1 MYWIC
6 FGDSA
11 KGCLSAIHKTLD
23 PSITVSHILALS
35 DDFSQGDIRDVMD
48 RAARKD
54 ILTPWRGD
62 PELDGAWQAD
72 YRAQHWAALQQ
83 LDEVDETVIWYAG
96 GNPCEQCGLRYVVSR
111 LQQKHIPVW
120 VVEVGWIPVSEIV
133 QANDQVHGACAVGV
147 ITGSRVMNTLLR
159 LVPQPILRRY
169 AARVEQR
176 NLRERAAQSPRA
188 GMAYFSTVGETAP
201 NILPYFY
208 KRRRM
213 LTETEQAILLT
224 EWKRMQEENTP
235 LRAMVDGKLQS
246 VPADYYDDIILS
258 GVPAEEG
265 CAALAV
271 GRAIAALD
279 KTGNRV
285 GDMLIFSRIRALG
298 AAGRLEV
305 VRNGATYRDMTV
317 RKIGG

>member
-72 YRAQHWAALQQ
+72 YRAQHWAALDK
-83 LDEVDETVIWYAG
+83 LDEVDEAVVWYAG

-111 LQQKHIPVW
+111 LYQKHIPVW
-120 VVEVGWIPVSEIV
+120 VCEVGWIPVSEIA
-133 QANDQVHGACAVGV
+133 QANNRVRDTSAVGV
-147 ITGSRVMNTLLR
+147 ITSSRAVNALLR
-159 LVPQPILRRY
+159 LLPQPLLRRY
-169 AARVEQR
+169 VARIERRSLQSRVE
-176 NLRERAAQSPRA
+176 QSPRA
-188 GMAYFSTVGETAP
+188 GMAYFSAVGEVSPDLLA
-201 NILPYFY
+201 YFY
-208 KRRRM
+208 QRRRL

>member
-48 RAARKD
+48 RAARTD
-54 ILTPWRGD
+54 ILMPWRGENEQD
-62 PELDGAWQAD
+62 NQWQAD
-72 YRAQHWAALQQ
+72 YQAQHWATLAQ
-83 LDEVDETVIWYAG
+83 LDEIDEAVIWHAG
-96 GNPCEQCGLRYVVSR
+96 GNALEQCGLRYVVGR
-111 LQQKHIPVW
+111 LYQRHIPVW
-120 VVEVGWIPVSEIV
+120 VVEVGEIPLAEIREPEGV
-133 QANDQVHGACAVGV
+133 IGSASAVGV
-147 ITGSRVMNTLLR
+147 ITDSRVMNALLR
-159 LVPQPILRRY
+159 LVPQFILRRY
-169 AARVEQR
+169 AARLDRRSRANRAQNGKVRYGITGEME
-176 NLRERAAQSPRA
+176 LGAAQ
-188 GMAYFSTVGETAP
+188 
-201 NILPYFY
+201 YFY
-208 KRRRM
+208 KRRCL

-258 GVPAEEG
+258 CVPAGESR
-265 CAALAV
+265 AAQTV
-271 GRAIAALD
+271 GRSIIALD

-285 GDMLIFSRIRALG
+285 SDMLVFSRIRALG